1 VPSAVGVG
9 ARVADPSSVCS
20 ARSAQLVRFASGLQQ
35 RSHTVWAAV
44 EEVGHAAGERMGS
57 WVGLSVPASVC
68 QSWLP
73 PQRTLSSKITHLLS
87 LSISA
92 WHSAICD
99 RVVSSSC
106 RRLLGLVPLLGRD
119 GSGGWRRPLILC
131 LWDGGLIS
139 LGSCPV
145 LAY

>member
-1 VPSAVGVG
+1 M
-9 ARVADPSSVCS
+9 
-20 ARSAQLVRFASGLQQ
+20 
-35 RSHTVWAAV
+35 VWAAV
-44 EEVGHAAGERMGS
+44 EGVGLAGGERMGS
-57 WVGLSVPASVC
+57 WVGLSVPASV
-68 QSWLP
+68 S
-73 PQRTLSSKITHLLS
+73 RGFHSKARSLSSTITHLLS

-92 WHSAICD
+92 WHSAIRD

-106 RRLLGLVPLLGRD
+106 RRLLGLVPLPGRD

-139 LGSCPV
+139 LGGCPV